1 MQEKPLVM
9 PQNFWASDKIM
20 NRDELLALYD
30 KELRIDI
37 EIPGVR
43 KEAFADLVRFVRPA
57 PGMNYVLYS
66 RLDEARM
73 DVVIQE
79 QIAFFLQMDQPFTW
93 HVQDQDRPPTLKDH
107 LVRHGFVADEEPDD
121 LDAIMVLDVQE
132 ASSIL
137 LESVGDNIRRLTQPE
152 QLDDITCILEQV
164 YGGDFAWLKQ
174 RLGPHLE
181 IPDYL
186 SVYVADGAEQP
197 ACVGWVYF
205 YPNSHFAGLFGGATL
220 AEQRKR
226 GLYTAILA
234 IRVQEAIRRGYRF
247 LTTEAGPMSRP
258 ILEKHGFRRL
268 TYTHAYVWQG
278 KLT

>member
-1 MQEKPLVM
+1 
-9 PQNFWASDKIM
+9 M

-37 EIPGVR
+37 EIPGVQ
-43 KEAFADLVRFVRPA
+43 KAAFADLVRFVRPA

-66 RLDEARM
+66 RLDEAHM
-73 DVVIQE
+73 DAVIQE
-79 QIAFFLQMDQPFTW
+79 QIAFFLPMDQPFTW
-93 HVQDQDRPPTLKDH
+93 RVQDQDRPPTLKDH
-107 LVRHGFVADEEPDD
+107 LVRHGFIADEEPDAP
-121 LDAIMVLDVQE
+121 DAVMVLDVQE
-132 ASSIL
+132 AASTL
-137 LESVGDNIRRLTQPE
+137 LEPVGDKVRRLTQRE
-152 QLDDITCILEQV
+152 QLNDITRIQEQV

-181 IPDYL
+181 IPGYL
-186 SVYVADGAEQP
+186 SVYVADWKEQP
-197 ACVGWVYF
+197 ACSGWTYF
-205 YPNSHFAGLFGGATL
+205 HPDSHFAGLFGGATV

-226 GLYTAILA
+226 GLYTATLA

-247 LTTEAGPMSRP
+247 LTTEASAMSRP

-268 TYTHAYVWQG
+268 TYTHDYVWQG